1 MSVIAWM
8 GVLLSSSILH
18 AQQLADEATSGQASP
33 ERSSSISPRP
43 SAFASDLTVAPHV
56 DPVTPRS
63 NVTSNLPKSATPSK
77 EQPAGWVRRV
87 VSEWLHRGNRSE
99 STGSFFSR
107 LRQEER
113 SVGDSLIVSRCRSLL
128 VADAAVRSHFIHIA
142 ADRGVI
148 TLRGNVP
155 TESLRRQAE
164 QLARNTVGMVD
175 LRNELT
181 VGSSSPIEQASYASA
196 SLAMPTRLDGGDL
209 SSSMP
214 FAPPESTP
222 AFRSAPEIALGGFAG
237 SASAKLGRSI
247 EPVGTSFASPD
258 GVPAMSVAM
267 MPKIRHQTL
276 EQQVAKPAS
285 QPEVLPSGQR
295 VFAGTGRKATIP
307 APPSSISAP
316 TLATHVS
323 PPSPAPVLG
332 SVDRLDEQKSADIAA
347 LLANDPRARSLTFT
361 LRGKEVRLAGSV
373 VKPEDLFALA
383 DLVDALPGI
392 DFVSFDE
399 VEFQAP

>member
-1 MSVIAWM
+1 MELHRLGGSPPIQHD
-8 GVLLSSSILH
+8 SSWST
-18 AQQLADEATSGQASP
+18 ACRRGDV
-33 ERSSSISPRP
+33 RP
-43 SAFASDLTVAPHV
+43 SLELAGLIPLPSSVGIRQRVDRPPNVAAA
-56 DPVTPRS
+56 TPRS
-63 NVTSNLPKSATPSK
+63 NVTVNSPKSAPATK

-128 VADAAVRSHFIHIA
+128 VADAAVRTHFIHIGA
-142 ADRGVI
+142 ERGVI

-175 LRNELT
+175 VRNELT
-181 VGSSSPIEQASYASA
+181 VGTSSTIEQASYASA

-209 SSSMP
+209 SSSLS
-214 FAPPESTP
+214 ASAP
-222 AFRSAPEIALGGFAG
+222 AFRSARETA
-237 SASAKLGRSI
+237 SASVTLGRAI
-247 EPVGTSFASPD
+247 EPVGTSFVSPD
-258 GVPAMSVAM
+258 ELPTMSVAM

-276 EQQVAKPAS
+276 EQQVAKPAA

-295 VFAGTGRKATIP
+295 IFAGSGRRATIP
-307 APPSSISAP
+307 APPSSISGPAF
-316 TLATHVS
+316 AAS
-323 PPSPAPVLG
+323 PSQTPVG
-332 SVDRLDEQKSADIAA
+332 TASGVVNRLDEQKSADIEA
-347 LLANDPRARSLTFT
+347 LLGNDPRARSLTFS

-373 VKPEDLFALA
+373 AKPEDLFALA
-383 DLVDALPGI
+383 DLVDKLPGVE
-392 DFVSFDE
+392 FVSFDE
-399 VEFQAP
+399 VEFQTP